1 MKIEIEID
9 VLQDVV
15 EKLLYADEKYRD
27 SDKMLCARIWTT
39 QSGGLDKIKKLSA
52 YDFLCEYVKPD
63 SIYYSQESI
72 GRARR
77 KLQEEN
83 PHLRGKFY
91 REKQNKTKDVQQVL
105 GYNVE

>member
-15 EKLLYADEKYRD
+15 KKYLAADEKYRD
-27 SDKMLCARIWTT
+27 SDKMLCARIWTL
-39 QSGGLDKIKKLSA
+39 QSGGVDKMKQLTA
-52 YDFLCEYVKPD
+52 YEFLCEYVKPD

-83 PHLRGKFY
+83 ENLRGKHY
-91 REKQNKTKDVQQVL
+91 REKQNKTKDVQSVL
-105 GYNVE
+105 GYNV